1 MNEASSKFVDQFA
14 LEKLLN
20 EKLSKVHHFPD
31 QSLFKGS
38 QSSFADFENVGYDAK
53 NLTIVKNN
61 PFHQLIKT
69 VSPIEGPYPE
79 NNFIY
84 LHFYPAPKAHGN
96 ILLVHGLFD
105 DNMMNYN
112 FMIQLLKEA
121 GFNLYLFILPYHYER
136 KPNPSLFSGEFF
148 WSADLYRSQ
157 HAARQGIFD
166 LKAAVGL
173 VANLSP
179 LPTVIAGFSM
189 GGCISLRY
197 FSLENQVAGLFLINP
212 VTRLS
217 QLIWESPLLFTV
229 QKDLET
235 ARYDMDRAL
244 PYFQMLDPIKNIS
257 DNLKTNHIAL
267 GYSIYDQ
274 VIQDWS
280 YQWFIEQFGINNI
293 FSYHAG
299 HLNVLR
305 IPKLSSD
312 ITQFFHSIV

>member
-38 QSSFADFENVGYDAK
+38 QSSFADFENVDYEAK
-53 NLTIVKNN
+53 KLSIVKDD
-61 PFHQLIKT
+61 PSHQLIKT
-69 VSPIEGPYPE
+69 VSPIEGPYLE

-84 LHFYPAPKAHGN
+84 LHFYPTQKAHGN

-105 DNMMNYN
+105 DNIMNYN
-112 FMIQLLKEA
+112 FMIELLREA
-121 GFNLYLFILPYHYER
+121 GFNLYLFILPYHYQR
-136 KPNPSLFSGEFF
+136 KPEISLFSGEFF

-166 LKAAVGL
+166 LKAAVRL
-173 VANLSP
+173 VTDLSP
-179 LPTVIAGFSM
+179 LPTVITGFSM

-197 FSLENQVAGLFLINP
+197 FSLENQVAGIFLINP

-217 QLIWESPLLFTV
+217 QLIWESPLLYTV

-235 ARYDMDRAL
+235 AGYDIDRAL

-257 DNLKTNHIAL
+257 PGLKTDRIAL

-280 YQWFIEQFGINNI
+280 YQWFIEQFGIKNT

-305 IPKLSSD
+305 VPKLSSD
-312 ITQFFHSIV
+312 MIQFFHSIV